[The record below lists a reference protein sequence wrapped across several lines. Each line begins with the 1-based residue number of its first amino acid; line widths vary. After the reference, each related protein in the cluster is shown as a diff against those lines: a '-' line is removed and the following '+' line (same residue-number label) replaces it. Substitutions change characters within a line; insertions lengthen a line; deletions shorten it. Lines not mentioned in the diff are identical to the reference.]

1 MPDYRKLNEI
11 LDKWGELTERERVS
25 IQQADWAG
33 VELAQKEK
41 ADLQPIISAH
51 LNSLNETGNG
61 NSYKNTLQWKQVLNK
76 VSQLIES
83 EKKNKQLIG
92 LIIQKIVADR
102 QMAERNIKNLR
113 KIRSAYGSENLPAW
127 QTYT

>member
-83 EKKNKQLIG
+83 EKKNKQLID

-102 QMAERNIKNLR
+102 QMAEMNIKNLR

-127 QTYT
+127 QAYT